1 MPKNNESDL
10 DLDSLLDEQLGSSD
24 TSRPNINRASFLDPD
39 HQAEVI
45 TLAESRN
52 IDTQTVENN
61 LGEFKRRSTVE
72 SIDTRGYPKLSQY
85 LNDDRNSRVSVDD
98 IDNLKGIEGAVRE
111 SEHGFW
117 SNIGRGTLN
126 RVNTLTG
133 NLVEFTGNVG
143 ENFEDYLRDKGIPNP
158 GIIIGDDGV
167 SWSWDIPEETPNLL
181 KNLLLWLHRSAV

>member
-61 LGEFKRRSTVE
+61 GWTQKEAAKQLGVTQ
-72 SIDTRGYPKLSQY
+72 P
-85 LNDDRNSRVSVDD
+85 RVSV
-98 IDNLKGIEGAVRE
+98 LLRGKIELFSLDMLVNMLAVM
-111 SEHGFW
+111 
-117 SNIGRGTLN
+117 
-126 RVNTLTG
+126 G
-133 NLVEFTGNVG
+133 NDVE
-143 ENFEDYLRDKGIPNP
+143 
-158 GIIIGDDGV
+158 IIV
-167 SWSWDIPEETPNLL
+167 
-181 KNLLLWLHRSAV
+181 KAA